1 MRVSFNRKTGRP
13 LQITMGRP
21 SQALAGLGLCE
32 RTQNHEKEKNMNDNN
47 RVLARN
53 CARILSAEEIER
65 VTGGIHT
72 LTACT
77 FDPELRSKDGDAS
90 IGEC

>member
-1 MRVSFNRKTGRP
+1 
-13 LQITMGRP
+13 
-21 SQALAGLGLCE
+21 
-32 RTQNHEKEKNMNDNN
+32 MNDTN
-47 RVLARN
+47 RVLARM
-53 CARILSAEEIER
+53 CARELSAEEIER
-65 VTGGIHT
+65 VSGGLNT